1 MPLAESG
8 ESDRVISV
16 EKQRSAREAASKAG
30 SDADSADVSRLI
42 ERLMRGYDK
51 RLRPN
56 YKGQPIRSVPTFRS
70 SPQVA
75 KPRGSG
81 VRRSVVKY
89 GGQGESD
96 QTIKL
101 FQITPYV
108 SDFQPLNN
116 LGSWQPVGASKVVLP
131 SIFDKFFILDD
142 VKLAELSNNSFERKT
157 DISGVITYSDPFCIF
172 SGVTT
177 QKPPGSMP
185 LPSGYRSAMFEGL
198 TDEH

>member
-81 VRRSVVKY
+81 V
-89 GGQGESD
+89 D
-96 QTIKL
+96 
-101 FQITPYV
+101 
-108 SDFQPLNN
+108 
-116 LGSWQPVGASKVVLP
+116 
-131 SIFDKFFILDD
+131 
-142 VKLAELSNNSFERKT
+142 LS
-157 DISGVITYSDPFCIF
+157 
-172 SGVTT
+172 
-177 QKPPGSMP
+177 
-185 LPSGYRSAMFEGL
+185 
-198 TDEH
+198 